1 MRVLITGASRGIGA
15 GIARK
20 LAHDALAR
28 GETPHLAL
36 TASRQS
42 EELAAI
48 VAELEGLGARATALV
63 GDMADPASP
72 ARLVEEAL
80 AFCQG
85 LDGVVSNV
93 GIMAPGRLA
102 ELDQADW
109 DRLFDVNV
117 RGTWLLAK
125 AVYPALKASRGSLVN
140 IASMVGVQP
149 HPGSGAYS
157 SSKAAVIMLS
167 QQLAQEWA
175 ADGVR
180 VNSISPGM
188 IHTSATDKLY
198 QHPEVAAR
206 REKVIPLHEIG
217 QPAHIAGVVAFL
229 LSENAAYVTGQNL
242 LADGGFAGSIMGHIP
257 GLPSKG

>member
-15 GIARK
+15 GIARR
-20 LAHDALAR
+20 LASDALAR
-28 GETPHLAL
+28 GETPHFAL

-42 EELAAI
+42 DDLNAM
-48 VAELEGLGARATALV
+48 VAELEGQGARARALV

-72 ARLVEEAL
+72 ATLVEQAL
-80 AFCQG
+80 AFCG
-85 LDGVVSNV
+85 RLDGVVSNV

-102 ELDQADW
+102 ELAQADW

-125 AVYPALKASRGSLVN
+125 AAYPALKASRGSLVN
-140 IASMVGVQP
+140 IASMVGVHP

-157 SSKAAVIMLS
+157 SSKAAVIMLT

-175 ADGVR
+175 ADGIR

-188 IHTSATDKLY
+188 IHTSATDKMY
-198 QHPEVAAR
+198 RHPEVVMKR
-206 REKVIPLHEIG
+206 QEVIPMHQIG

-229 LSENAAYVTGQNL
+229 LGEDAAYVTGQNL
-242 LADGGFAGSIMGHIP
+242 LADGGFAGSIMAHIP
-257 GLPSKG
+257 GLPPQG

>member
-15 GIARK
+15 GIARQ
-20 LAHDALAR
+20 LASDALVR
-28 GETPHLAL
+28 GETPQLAL
-36 TASRQS
+36 TASRES
-42 EELAAI
+42 EALTAI
-48 VAELEGLGARATALV
+48 VAELEAQGARVTALV
-63 GDMADPASP
+63 GDMADPAVP
-72 ARLVEEAL
+72 PRLVEEAL
-80 AFCQG
+80 AFCGG

-117 RGTWLLAK
+117 RATWLLAK
-125 AVYPALKASRGSLVN
+125 AAFPALKASRGSLVN

-157 SSKAAVIMLS
+157 TSKAAVIMLS

-188 IHTSATDKLY
+188 IHTSATDRLY
-198 QHPEVAAR
+198 RHPEVVAKR
-206 REKVIPLHEIG
+206 QEVIPLHQIG
-217 QPAHIAGVVAFL
+217 QPAHIAGVAAFL
-229 LSENAAYVTGQNL
+229 LGEGAAYVTGQNL
-242 LADGGFAGSIMGHIP
+242 LADGGFAGSIMAHIP
-257 GLPSKG
+257 GLPPQG

>member
-20 LAHDALAR
+20 LASDALAR

-36 TASRQS
+36 TASRES
-42 EELAAI
+42 DALTAI
-48 VAELEGLGARATALV
+48 VDELEREGARATALV

-72 ARLVEEAL
+72 ARLVEEAQV
-80 AFCQG
+80 CCGG

-102 ELDQADW
+102 ELDEADW

-125 AVYPALKASRGSLVN
+125 AAYPALKMSHGSLVT

-157 SSKAAVIMLS
+157 SSKAAVIMLT

-175 ADGVR
+175 ADGIR

-188 IHTSATDKLY
+188 IHTAATDRLY
-198 QHPEVAAR
+198 RHPEVVAK
-206 REKVIPLHEIG
+206 REQVIPIHEIG
-217 QPAHIAGVVAFL
+217 QPAHIAGVTAFL
-229 LSENAAYVTGQNL
+229 LSDSAAYMTGQNL

-257 GLPSKG
+257 GLPPQG